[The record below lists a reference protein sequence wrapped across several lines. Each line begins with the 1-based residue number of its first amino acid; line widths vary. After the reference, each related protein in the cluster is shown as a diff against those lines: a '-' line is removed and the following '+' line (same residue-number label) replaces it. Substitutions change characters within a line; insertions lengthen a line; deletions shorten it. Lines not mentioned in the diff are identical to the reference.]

1 MTDRELIRA
10 LGGPKRVA
18 AALGVSRQAVSNW
31 TLLAVRPDRRP
42 GIPPAHRP
50 AVLALVRAAGI
61 ALDEDVFLRVP
72 ASAPACRPAAA

>member
-18 AALGVSRQAVSNW
+18 AALGLSRQSVTNW
-31 TLLAVRPDRRP
+31 TLETRS

-50 AVLALVRAAGI
+50 GVLALARSRGVV
-61 ALDEDVFLRVP
+61 LDEDAFLRVP
-72 ASAPACRPAAA
+72 TLPALAMAS